1 MSKKRS
7 EVNVNDTWDLS
18 SLCKDIS
25 DWKAR
30 FSAFEKEIEKA
41 QAFKGTLGNRESLL
55 SCFEYVAKTNIDLEV
70 IYSYANLSY
79 ECDGKNPV
87 AQDMIQRSAALY
99 ARYGQAMSFF
109 EPELLSQSEEYLDAC
124 ANDPAFAD
132 YRVFINKLKRQKP
145 HTLSEK
151 EEHLLA
157 LASQPLGNY
166 IDTFQTLN
174 NVDFKFKDVFGK
186 ELTHATFA
194 TFVKSDDENVRKE
207 AYKNMYATYLEHE
220 NTIASIYS
228 GSVQK
233 DIFYARARGFN
244 TAIEAKLYPD
254 NVPLSVYT
262 GLIEEVHNAFPLLH
276 RYYALLAKKMG
287 KEKIMHYDVYLPLTK
302 NIDFDVPYEKA
313 VEIISE
319 AVKPLGEEYRE
330 VLVKGLTT
338 ERWVDRYENEGKRS
352 GAFSAGCFTG
362 KPYILTNYDP
372 SLVRSV
378 ATLIHEGGHSMHS
391 YYSAKNNPILSYD
404 YTIFEAEVA
413 STFNEELLSHYM
425 IEHAKNEDEKNYL
438 ISTKLAD
445 IVSTLFR
452 QTMFAE
458 YEYIVHT
465 KAEKGESITA
475 SSLREIYGKLL
486 RDYFGPQVEF
496 EEYSNLEGMR
506 IPHFYTPYYV
516 YKYATGICASIS
528 LSERV
533 LNGGDKEREEYLS
546 FLKSG
551 GSHYPIDSLR
561 LAGVDMAS
569 RDAIK
574 TAIKRFESLLD
585 EAEALLNK

>member
-1 MSKKRS
+1 MKKRS

-18 SLCKDIS
+18 SLCKDKS
-25 DWKAR
+25 DWECKYAQ
-30 FSAFEKEIEKA
+30 FEKEIEKA
-41 QAFKGTLGNRESLL
+41 QTFKGTLSSRDNLL
-55 SCFEYVAKTNIDLEV
+55 DCFSYVAKTNIELEV

-124 ANDPAFAD
+124 ASDSAFAD
-132 YRVFINKLKRQKP
+132 YKVFINKLKRQKP

-194 TFVKSDDENVRKE
+194 TFLKSDDENVRKE
-207 AYKNMYATYLEHE
+207 AYKNMYATYQEHE

-244 TAIEAKLYPD
+244 TAIEARLFPD

-276 RYYALLAKKMG
+276 RYYGLYAKKMG
-287 KEKIMHYDVYLPLTK
+287 KDKIKHYDVYLPLTK
-302 NIDFDVPYEKA
+302 NIDYDLPYDEA
-313 VEIISE
+313 VNIINE
-319 AVKPLGEEYRE
+319 AVKPLGDEYRE
-330 VLVKGLTT
+330 ILIKGLTT

-378 ATLIHEGGHSMHS
+378 STLIHEGGHSMHS

-425 IEHAKNEDEKNYL
+425 IEHAKSEEEKNYL
-438 ISTKLAD
+438 ISTKLSD
-445 IVSTLFR
+445 IVATLFR

-465 KAEKGESITA
+465 KAENGESITA

-496 EEYSNLEGMR
+496 EDYSDLECMR

-516 YKYATGICASIS
+516 YKYSTGICASIS

-533 LNGGDKEREEYLS
+533 LNGGDKEREDYLS

-574 TAIKRFESLLD
+574 VAIKRFEELLN
-585 EAEALLNK
+585 EAEALLN

>member
-1 MSKKRS
+1 MKKRS

-18 SLCKDIS
+18 SLCKDKS
-25 DWKAR
+25 VWECKYAQ
-30 FSAFEKEIEKA
+30 FEKEIEKA
-41 QAFKGTLGNRESLL
+41 QTFKGTLSSRDNLL
-55 SCFEYVAKTNIDLEV
+55 ACFSYVAKTNIELEV

-124 ANDPAFAD
+124 ASDSAFAD
-132 YRVFINKLKRQKP
+132 YKVFINKLKRQKP

-194 TFVKSDDENVRKE
+194 TFLKSDDENVRKE
-207 AYKNMYATYLEHE
+207 AYKNMYATYQEHE

-244 TAIEAKLYPD
+244 TAIEARLFPD

-276 RYYALLAKKMG
+276 RYYGLYAKKMG
-287 KEKIMHYDVYLPLTK
+287 KDKIKHYDVYLPLTK
-302 NIDFDVPYEKA
+302 NIDYDLPYDEA
-313 VEIISE
+313 VNIINE
-319 AVKPLGEEYRE
+319 AVKPLGDEYRE
-330 VLVKGLTT
+330 ILIKGLTT

-378 ATLIHEGGHSMHS
+378 STLIHEGGHSMHS

-425 IEHAKNEDEKNYL
+425 IEHAKSEDEKNYL
-438 ISTKLAD
+438 ISTKLSD
-445 IVSTLFR
+445 IVATLFR

-465 KAEKGESITA
+465 KAENGESITA

-496 EEYSNLEGMR
+496 EDYSDLECMR

-516 YKYATGICASIS
+516 YKYSTGICASIS

-533 LNGGDKEREEYLS
+533 LNGGDKEREDYLS

-574 TAIKRFESLLD
+574 VAIKRFEELLN
-585 EAEALLNK
+585 EAEALLN